1 MGLARKEVKRKRL
14 RAWSRFLENK
24 SEKRQVELIEVYR
37 PMVEWMAWKDYG
49 WRGDLED
56 VKATGMLG
64 VFEATQKIDV
74 KRVRSVDA
82 YVSMLA
88 RSRMINYIQ
97 RMWNRD
103 EILPDTVL
111 MEKFDAAI
119 EGNVSS
125 FLDEKLDIE
134 EAMMKH
140 LSSRERLVLKL
151 RFWGGWQQTEIAEL
165 LKCTKPNV
173 WYIEKQALAKIEHD
187 CYTAA

>member
-1 MGLARKEVKRKRL
+1 MGLARREVKQKRL
-14 RAWSRFLENK
+14 RAWSQFLGDRT
-24 SEKRQVELIEVYR
+24 EKTQVELIEVYR

-56 VKATGMLG
+56 IKATGMLG

-74 KRVRSVDA
+74 KRVKSVDA

-88 RSRMINYIQ
+88 RSRMINYVQ
-97 RMWNRD
+97 KMWNRD
-103 EILPDTVL
+103 ETLPDVVL
-111 MEKFDAAI
+111 QEKFEMAI
-119 EGNVSS
+119 ESDFDLS
-125 FLDEKLDIE
+125 IDIE

-140 LSSRERLVLKL
+140 LSSKERLVLKL

-173 WYIEKQALAKIEHD
+173 WYIEKQALAKIKHD
-187 CYTAA
+187 CYTPL